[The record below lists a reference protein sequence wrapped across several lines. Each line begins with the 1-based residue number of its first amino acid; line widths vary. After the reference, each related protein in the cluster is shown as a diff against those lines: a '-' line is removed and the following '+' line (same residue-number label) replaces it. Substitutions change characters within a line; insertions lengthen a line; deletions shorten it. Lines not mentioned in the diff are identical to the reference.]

1 MPSSA
6 FHLWQT
12 AYAEKTLISSTP
24 TTKHYY
30 SGTIRYCIL
39 CAVALAAAG
48 SFWVSRFLLW
58 QMVYTKATKTNTVP
72 TQHSTFACIMSQ
84 SERQSL
90 KQSILHTIPSVSPT
104 CSSYT
109 QQRSLDPGWID
120 GAPSK
125 NTKHLDQWHA
135 TRSMI
140 NKSVPFQGLNM
151 RILIIIPT
159 HVKVEVY
166 RDIRTGRSQLCVLLR
181 FITLIFKQSGRRIF
195 EHRAAPS
202 EPPSRDFT
210 SQLHQWYATGVM

>member
-1 MPSSA
+1 MINQNLRAQGLTGENVPGCQALHSTCGKRPT
-6 FHLWQT
+6 QK
-12 AYAEKTLISSTP
+12 KTLISSIP

-30 SGTIRYCIL
+30 SGTIRYYIL

-72 TQHSTFACIMSQ
+72 TQQSTFACIISQ

-90 KQSILHTIPSVSPT
+90 KQSILPTIPSVSPT

-109 QQRSLDPGWID
+109 QKRSLDPGWID

-140 NKSVPFQGLNM
+140 NKSLPFQGLNIM

-159 HVKVEVY
+159 Q
-166 RDIRTGRSQLCVLLR
+166 GGGLQ
-181 FITLIFKQSGRRIF
+181 
-195 EHRAAPS
+195 
-202 EPPSRDFT
+202 
-210 SQLHQWYATGVM
+210 